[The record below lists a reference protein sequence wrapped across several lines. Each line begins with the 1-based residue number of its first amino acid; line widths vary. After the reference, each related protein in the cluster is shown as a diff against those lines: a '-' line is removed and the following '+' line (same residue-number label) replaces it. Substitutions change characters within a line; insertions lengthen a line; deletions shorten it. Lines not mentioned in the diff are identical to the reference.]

1 MYDPSASQGKIFWIF
16 LNHQARVSIYFWQ
29 VSGDD
34 RFTGKQI
41 FKDLNGRYSIR
52 DLPRGKWK
60 QAEIRVRQVGGQILN
75 ALRTQKINIF
85 WKILS
90 LRAITDQH
98 EVNTRVFACRLFKE
112 IPSKPLTIKRTEIQA
127 DPSISREIIRACI
140 TFILIENILIRSIR

>member
-52 DLPRGKWK
+52 DLPGENGSK
-60 QAEIRVRQVGGQILN
+60 QKSEYA
-75 ALRTQKINIF
+75 K
-85 WKILS
+85 
-90 LRAITDQH
+90 
-98 EVNTRVFACRLFKE
+98 
-112 IPSKPLTIKRTEIQA
+112 
-127 DPSISREIIRACI
+127 
-140 TFILIENILIRSIR
+140 